1 MTPAGRDD
9 DDPARLYTL
18 IGARGRAARTAAASF
33 DLVTL
38 VVSET
43 EPAPG
48 MQSEHA
54 RILRRC
60 RRRPAAVVEIAAEL
74 GLPVTLVRMM
84 LGELLVSGGIS
95 VRRPRAAAARPDAQ
109 TLEQVLVGLRNL

>member
-48 MQSEHA
+48 MQSEHV

-60 RRRPAAVVEIAAEL
+60 RRPAAVVEIAAEL